1 LWVKKIQA
9 SYHNATVEGESVT
22 LMVHMKSEEGE
33 DYGRIHY
40 FNAASEQECLAWT
53 ETLQVAS
60 TNARKQHLSSSFSA
74 WSRRQIQLRSIY
86 TSDLVQFTV
95 VGIIV
100 ANFLTNV
107 VEFEIMS
114 EDPVIMQRFD
124 DMDLTF
130 TILFSLELT
139 VNLIVHLDL
148 LPFAWVSDS
157 WNVLDL
163 LVVIISIISLTPV
176 LDNSG
181 GDKTIRVSF
190 KSNN

>member
-1 LWVKKIQA
+1 V
-9 SYHNATVEGESVT
+9 
-22 LMVHMKSEEGE
+22 
-33 DYGRIHY
+33 
-40 FNAASEQECLAWT
+40 
-53 ETLQVAS
+53 
-60 TNARKQHLSSSFSA
+60 

-100 ANFLTNV
+100 ANFLTNI

-114 EDPVIMQRFD
+114 EDPVVMQRFD